1 MEHVSTVRVTC
12 LSLFSLH
19 ALLLCFASS
28 LREIPA
34 LHLWSCACLVHCS
47 ESILSCVY
55 RSWSCAVFFFFI
67 LQVSDKLTVLSE
79 PALCY
84 QHGWGC
90 CDWPGVRSR
99 RSDLSQVWTIPK
111 KDPSPARSL
120 RGRYKRNHSWR
131 TAQALW
137 NTGHQFVLQP
147 GTS

>member
-1 MEHVSTVRVTC
+1 MSLLYVSPVSHS
-12 LSLFSLH
+12 SLCMLCFF
-19 ALLLCFASS
+19 ALLLLFGRFLLCISGRARASFIAP
-28 LREIPA
+28 RVYY
-34 LHLWSCACLVHCS
+34 LVFTAAGPVLC
-47 ESILSCVY
+47 
-55 RSWSCAVFFFFI
+55 FFFFI